1 MLSRIIANTPVWVWA
16 LLLALLWLGFSQ
28 TRARSAGL
36 PRILILPVVMTGLSL
51 SGTISSFGVAPMI
64 LLTWIAATAIMVW
77 LVSRRPAPAPTRY
90 NRNTDLFLLPGSW
103 MPMALILGIFSIK
116 YVVGA
121 TLAMRP
127 ELAKGIEF
135 SATIAA
141 LYGALSGV
149 FIARAARL
157 WKLRRQ
163 ARAEKG
169 EVQPVAET

>member
-28 TRARSAGL
+28 ARARSAGL
-36 PRILILPVVMTGLSL
+36 TRMLILPVVMTGLSL
-51 SGTISSFGVAPMI
+51 SGTISSFGLAPMI
-64 LLTWIAATAIMVW
+64 LLAWIAATAIMVR
-77 LVSRRPAPAPTRY
+77 LLSPRPAPAPTRY
-90 NRNTDLFLLPGSW
+90 DRNTDLFHLPGSW

-127 ELAKGIEF
+127 ELAKSLEF
-135 SATIAA
+135 SSTIAA
-141 LYGALSGV
+141 LYGALSGA

-163 ARAEKG
+163 GRAAKG